1 MWFKAEITEYLAS
14 LLDFRVARKGRVGP
28 LLEDD
33 FLERFFQYFDIDCVF
48 DVGANVGQFAR
59 KIRRKL
65 NYKGRIISFEPMPDT
80 AARLRREAENDGLW
94 SVEEVALD
102 NVNRRATFNI
112 MQDTEYSS
120 LRIPE
125 CGDIGIHAEP
135 TNIVSTI
142 EVETKTLSEYY
153 KKYKNIYG
161 FYRPYLKIDAQG
173 NDLEIVKGGYDV
185 IRNFVG
191 LQIELA
197 FKRIYAGSASYR
209 DAIDYYESL
218 DFEIS
223 ALVPNNGGTFPYLYE
238 MDCIMIGKSFLPN
251 SGTAARRPSPGAAFE

>member
-1 MWFKAEITEYLAS
+1 MSIKAEIAQYMAS
-14 LLDFRVARKGRVGP
+14 LLDLRVARKGRVGP

-48 DVGANVGQFAR
+48 DVGANMGQYAR

-65 NYKGRIISFEPMPDT
+65 NYKGRIISFEPMPDI

-102 NVNRRATFNI
+102 SVNRKATFNI

-120 LRIPE
+120 LRKPKSSE
-125 CGDIGIHAEP
+125 IGIHAGP
-135 TNIVSTI
+135 ANIVSMI
-142 EVETKTLSEYY
+142 EVETKTLGEYY
-153 KKYKNIYG
+153 NKYKNMYG
-161 FYRPYLKIDAQG
+161 FCRPYLKIDTQG
-173 NDLEIVKGGYDV
+173 NDLDVVKGGYDV
-185 IRNFVG
+185 ISNFVG
-191 LQIELA
+191 LQSELA

-218 DFEIS
+218 GFEIS
-223 ALVPNNGGTFPYLYE
+223 ALVPNNVGTFPYLYE

-251 SGTAARRPSPGAAFE
+251 SGISACRPSPGMAPE